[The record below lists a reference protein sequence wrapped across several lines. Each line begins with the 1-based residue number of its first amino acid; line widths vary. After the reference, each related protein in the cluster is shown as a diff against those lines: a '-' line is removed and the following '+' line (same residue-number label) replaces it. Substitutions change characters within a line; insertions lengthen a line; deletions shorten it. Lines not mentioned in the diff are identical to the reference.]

1 MGSTVLPAPQLL
13 SPLGPVCITSNGTA
27 ITSVLFIDDDAV
39 VTEASTDPLVAE
51 CARQLEAY
59 FSGSLTQFDL
69 PLAPVGTAFQQR
81 VWEMLQQVSF
91 GRTAAYGELAL
102 RLGNAKLTRA
112 VGTANGSNPIAIIIP
127 CHRIIG
133 ADGSLTGY
141 AGGLWR
147 KQWLLRHES
156 GQKELF

>member
-1 MGSTVLPAPQLL
+1 MPPPLYQAQFR
-13 SPLGPVCITSNGTA
+13 SPLGRINVTASNEA
-27 ITSVLFIDDDAV
+27 ITSLLLVEDDPAA
-39 VTEASTDPLVAE
+39 TLHPSSPLVEE
-51 CARQLEAY
+51 CVSQLEAY

-69 PLAPVGTAFQQR
+69 PLAPVGTAFQHR
-81 VWEMLQQVSF
+81 VWEMLKLVPF

-102 RLGNAKLTRA
+102 RLGDAKLTRA

>member
-1 MGSTVLPAPQLL
+1 MQT
-13 SPLGPVCITSNGTA
+13 PLGPVRITSNGTA
-27 ITSVLFIDDDAV
+27 ITSVLFIDDDAA
-39 VTEASTDPLVAE
+39 VTEPSTDPLIAE
-51 CARQLEAY
+51 CARQLESY

-69 PLAPVGTAFQQR
+69 PLSPAGTAFQQR
-81 VWEMLQQVSF
+81 VWEMLQQVPF
-91 GRTAAYGELAL
+91 GRTASYVELAL
-102 RLGNAKLTRA
+102 RLGDSKLTRA
-112 VGTANGSNPIAIIIP
+112 VGAANGSNPIAIILP

-156 GQKELF
+156 GQGELF

>member
-1 MGSTVLPAPQLL
+1 MHFTQTSLFQ
-13 SPLGPVCITSNGTA
+13 SPLGPIRITSNGTA
-27 ITSVLFIDDDAV
+27 ITSVIFLDEE
-39 VTEASTDPLVAE
+39 TEPSEIPKDPLLLE
-51 CARQLEAY
+51 CIRQLEAY

-69 PLAPVGTAFQQR
+69 PLAPDGTAFQQR
-81 VWEMLQQVSF
+81 VWALLQHVSF
-91 GRTAAYGELAL
+91 SRTAAYGELAL
-102 RLGNAKLTRA
+102 RLGDANLTRA

-156 GQKELF
+156 GQRELF

>member
-1 MGSTVLPAPQLL
+1 MHSMVVTT
-13 SPLGPVCITSNGTA
+13 PLGPVRITSSGTA
-27 ITSVLFIDDDAV
+27 ITSVLFLDEDAEPSE
-39 VTEASTDPLVAE
+39 TPNDPLLLE

-59 FSGSLTQFDL
+59 FSGTLTQFDL
-69 PLAPVGTAFQQR
+69 PLAPAGTAFQQR
-81 VWEMLQQVSF
+81 VWEMLQQVPY
-91 GRTAAYGELAL
+91 GRTSAYGELAQ
-102 RLGNAKLTRA
+102 RLGDAKLTRA
-112 VGTANGSNPIAIIIP
+112 VGSANGSNPIAIIIP

-156 GQKELF
+156 GSLV

>member
-1 MGSTVLPAPQLL
+1 MHPPLYQAQFR
-13 SPLGPVCITSNGTA
+13 SPLGRINVTASNEA
-27 ITSVLFIDDDAV
+27 ITSVLFVEDDSA
-39 VTEASTDPLVAE
+39 TPLNPSSPLVEE

-69 PLAPVGTAFQQR
+69 PLAPAGTAFQQW
-81 VWEMLQQVSF
+81 VWEMLEQVPY
-91 GRTAAYGELAL
+91 GRTAAYGELAQ
-102 RLGNAKLTRA
+102 RLGDANLTRA
-112 VGTANGSNPIAIIIP
+112 VGTANGSNPIAVIIP

-133 ADGSLTGY
+133 ADGTLTGY

-156 GQKELF
+156 AQKELF

>member
-1 MGSTVLPAPQLL
+1 MHSTVVTT
-13 SPLGPVCITSNGTA
+13 PLGPVRITSSGTA
-27 ITSVLFIDDDAV
+27 ITSVLFLDEENEP
-39 VTEASTDPLVAE
+39 TETPNDPLLLE
-51 CARQLEAY
+51 CTRQLEAY

-69 PLAPVGTAFQQR
+69 PLAPQGTEFQQR
-81 VWEMLQQVSF
+81 VWAELQKVPF
-91 GRTAAYGELAL
+91 GRTATYGDLAH
-102 RLGNAKLTRA
+102 RLGDPNLTRA

-141 AGGLWR
+141 SGGLWR

-156 GQKELF
+156 AQKELF

>member
-1 MGSTVLPAPQLL
+1 MHSTVVTT
-13 SPLGPVCITSNGTA
+13 PLGPVRITSSGSA
-27 ITSVLFIDDDAV
+27 ITSVLFLDEE
-39 VTEASTDPLVAE
+39 TEPTETPNDPLLLE
-51 CARQLEAY
+51 CIRQLEAY

-69 PLAPVGTAFQQR
+69 PLAPAGTAFQQR
-81 VWEMLQQVSF
+81 VWALLQQVSF
-91 GRTAAYGELAL
+91 SRTAAYGELAL
-102 RLGNAKLTRA
+102 RLGDAKLTRA

>member
-1 MGSTVLPAPQLL
+1 MHSTVL
-13 SPLGPVCITSNGTA
+13 STPLGPVRITSNGTA
-27 ITSVLFIDDDAV
+27 ITSVLFLDE
-39 VTEASTDPLVAE
+39 EAEPTQTPNDPLLLE

-59 FSGSLTQFDL
+59 FSGSLTQFNL
-69 PLAPVGTAFQQR
+69 PLSPAGTAFQQR
-81 VWEMLQQVSF
+81 VWEMLQQVPF
-91 GRTAAYGELAL
+91 GRTASYGTLAH
-102 RLGNAKLTRA
+102 RLGDPNLTRA
-112 VGTANGSNPIAIIIP
+112 VGAANGCNPIAIIIP

>member
-1 MGSTVLPAPQLL
+1 MHSTVVTT
-13 SPLGPVCITSNGTA
+13 PLGPVRITSSGTA
-27 ITSVLFIDDDAV
+27 ITSVLFLDEE
-39 VTEASTDPLVAE
+39 TEPPETPNDPLLLE
-51 CARQLEAY
+51 CIRQLEVY

-69 PLAPVGTAFQQR
+69 PLAPQGTEFQQR
-81 VWEMLQQVSF
+81 VWALLQQVSF
-91 GRTAAYGELAL
+91 SRTAAYGELAL
-102 RLGNAKLTRA
+102 RLGDAKLTRA

-141 AGGLWR
+141 AGGVWR

-156 GQKELF
+156 GQRELF

>member
-1 MGSTVLPAPQLL
+1 MMT
-13 SPLGPVCITSNGTA
+13 SPLGPISITTNGEA
-27 ITSVLFIDDDAV
+27 ITFVMFLEDRAAEKATSA
-39 VTEASTDPLVAE
+39 DPLLLE
-51 CARQLEAY
+51 CVRQLEAY
-59 FSGSLTQFDL
+59 FAGSLTQFDL
-69 PLAPVGTAFQQR
+69 PLAPEGTAFQKK
-81 VWEMLQQVSF
+81 VWAELQKVPF
-91 GRTAAYGELAL
+91 GRTASYGDLAH
-102 RLGNAKLTRA
+102 RLGDPNLTRA

-156 GQKELF
+156 GQGELF